1 MKNQNTMNID
11 LENNTE
17 NNLEFNDQ
25 FAQAYDTLENSWHNI
40 LIVGKAGTGKS
51 TILQYFRSNTLKN
64 VVVLAPT
71 GVAAV
76 NIKGQTI
83 HSFFRFKP
91 DITPDTVVNIRM
103 RKDAKELYRK
113 IDMIIIDE
121 VSMVRADLMDCIDEF
136 MRLHGKEAN
145 EPFGGAQMIFIG
157 DLYQLPP
164 VVNGRE
170 RSIFKGHY
178 KSPYFFDS
186 KVFRRLFNRG
196 SYKDNDE
203 NFELSYDSLRIFEL
217 DKIYRQKE
225 ERFIELLGAIRN
237 RSITDQQLDAL
248 NERYLPGFTPKGDE
262 FYVYLT
268 TTNSL
273 ADKVNEAQLNR
284 IDSQAYF
291 SDGEISG
298 KFEQKNL
305 PTQLSLQMKV
315 NAQVMLLN
323 NDPSGRW
330 INGSIGKIVSFVEQ
344 DQIVVVELSDG
355 KIVEVSPF
363 QWEMFRF
370 YYNEE
375 TEMIESESVGSF
387 RQYPLRLAWAITIH
401 KSQGK
406 TFSKVIVDIGD
417 GTFSHGQIYV
427 ALSRCVTLSGLVL
440 KQPINRRHILLDRT
454 IVDFMQECEK
464 YIISEKELEPKRI
477 N

>member
-1 MKNQNTMNID
+1 MKKN
-11 LENNTE
+11 LENNND

-25 FAQAYDTLENSWHNI
+25 FAQAYDTLENSWHNV

-91 DITPDTVVNIRM
+91 DITPETVVNIRI
-103 RKDAKELYRK
+103 RKQATDIYKK
-113 IDMIIIDE
+113 IDTIIIDE
-121 VSMVRADLMDCIDEF
+121 VSMVRADLLDCIDEF
-136 MRLHGKEAN
+136 MRLHGKESR
-145 EPFGGAQMIFIG
+145 EPFGGVQMIFIG
-157 DLYQLPP
+157 DMYQLPP
-164 VVNGRE
+164 VVPGIE
-170 RSIFKGHY
+170 RSIFRDLY

-186 KVFRRLFNRG
+186 KVFRKLFNNS
-196 SYKDNDE
+196 SYKDSDE
-203 NFELSYDSLRIFEL
+203 NFEFSYDRLRIFEL

-237 RSITDQQLDAL
+237 RSITDKQLVAL
-248 NERYLPGFTPKGDE
+248 NERYLPDFKPKGDD
-262 FYVYLT
+262 FYIYLT

-284 IDSQAYF
+284 IDFQAYF
-291 SDGEISG
+291 SEGEISG

-305 PTQLSLQMKV
+305 PTQFSLQMKV

-330 INGSIGKIVSFVEQ
+330 INGSIGKIVSFVEY
-344 DQIVVVELSDG
+344 DQIVVVELSSG
-355 KIVEVSPF
+355 KMVEVSPF
-363 QWEMFRF
+363 QWEMFKF
-370 YYNEE
+370 SYNQE

-440 KQPINRRHILLDRT
+440 KKPILRKHILLDKT
-454 IVDFMQECEK
+454 IVEFMQECEK
-464 YIISEKELEPKRI
+464 YIVNESASVEKTV